1 MNIVTVIETRMK
13 EIQEL
18 VKKSSDSEELRKF
31 NEELDALILEK
42 KDIEETQ
49 ERTTIANNLE
59 NGKIIAKEISS
70 DLKEERKMNVNEIRN
85 SKEYINAYAE
95 YIKTGKDAEL
105 RALLTTNATSGTIA
119 VPDMVYDI
127 IKTSFE
133 KNEIVSLMQRTE
145 VKGNLKVQF
154 EYEASEA
161 VISKEGETI
170 SEGTI
175 ANGIATLVPAFI
187 NKSVSLSKE
196 VLALSAE
203 KFLEYVYASLTNKI
217 VKKLADD
224 IVEKISK
231 LPATA
236 TKETPSA
243 NKISKAIQADTIAT
257 AVANLSDEAVNPV
270 ITMNKLTYAT
280 FKSVAYANNYAAD
293 IFENL
298 QVKFN
303 NKLPAYDNATAGDV
317 YAVVGDYG
325 YGTLANFPN
334 GDAIDFIVDELTNK
348 YDNLVEIMGQNYVA
362 DGVIADKAFALLAKP
377 E

>member
-1 MNIVTVIETRMK
+1 MNRVTEIETRMK

-42 KDIEETQ
+42 KDIEKVQ
-49 ERTTIANNLE
+49 ERANIANNLE
-59 NGKIIAKEISS
+59 NGKIIAEEISS

-105 RALLTTNATSGTIA
+105 RALLTTNVTSGTIA

-127 IKTSFE
+127 IKTAFE
-133 KNEIVSLMQRTE
+133 KNEIVSLMQRAE
-145 VKGNLKVQF
+145 VKGNFQIQF

-161 VISKEGETI
+161 VISHEGESI
-170 SEGTI
+170 DEGTI
-175 ANGIATLVPAFI
+175 LTGIANLVPAFI
-187 NKSVSLSKE
+187 SKSISVGKE
-196 VLALSAE
+196 VLALSGE
-203 KFLEYVYASLTNKI
+203 KFLEYVYASLTNK
-217 VKKLADD
+217 VLKKLADD

-231 LPATA
+231 LPETA

-257 AVANLSDEAVNPV
+257 AVANLSDEATNPV

-303 NKLPAYDNATAGDV
+303 NKLPAYDNASAGDV
-317 YAVVGDYG
+317 YAIVGDYG
-325 YGTLANFPN
+325 FGTLANFPN
-334 GDAIDFIVDELTNK
+334 GDAIEFIVDELTK
-348 YDNLVEIMGQNYVA
+348 KQKSLVEIMGQNYVA